1 MLADIIEKLWIK
13 GFEQIY
19 RKEKEAQNVERK

>member
-1 MLADIIEKLWIK
+1 MGILAEIVEKLWIK

-19 RKEKEAQNVERK
+19 RREKES